1 MGWTAFEE
9 AQEPS
14 DAMTIIGAPPR
25 EDEAVAEAEP
35 VPETGPAPEPESEPE
50 PDPELPPAAE
60 ATRGAEE
67 PSPGARR
74 WWRRRRD
81 DEDEREQSELPHHV
95 RVLPAAGDERPDPW
109 EVGFDVPAAPGADDD
124 EDEPILADEPGA
136 RRSGGN

>member
-35 VPETGPAPEPESEPE
+35 VPETEPAPEPESEPE
-50 PDPELPPAAE
+50 PEPELPPAAE
-60 ATRGAEE
+60 AGAEE
-67 PSPGARR
+67 PSAGARR

-81 DEDEREQSELPHHV
+81 DEDEREQSEPPHHV
-95 RVLPAAGDERPDPW
+95 RVLPAADERPDPW
-109 EVGFDVPAAPGADDD
+109 EVGFDEPAAPGADDD

-136 RRSGGN
+136 RRSGSN